1 MMDPQLA
8 RPITS
13 AASAD
18 DLATMSLAKPEDKKG
33 NLMRNQGSSIDLA
46 TLYSQQHQP
55 GYGWQQQHAMT
66 TTQQPIQTLPQHQS
80 MVQQQPM
87 QLQATQDYLAN
98 SLYSEVPA
106 GLQFQPAQFSHQ
118 AELIIRHLL
127 KIIETLSTQPRFH
140 HPFIQIY
147 CQCSPFRGP
156 GFHPEEY
163 FEEY

>member
-18 DLATMSLAKPEDKKG
+18 DLATMSLAKPEDKRG

-55 GYGWQQQHAMT
+55 GYGWQQQQAMT

-80 MVQQQPM
+80 MVQHQPM
-87 QLQATQDYLAN
+87 QLQATAATQDYLAN
-98 SLYSEVPA
+98 SLYSGLPA
-106 GLQFQPAQFSHQ
+106 GLQFQQAQFPHQ

-127 KIIETLSTQPRFH
+127 KTIGTL
-140 HPFIQIY
+140 
-147 CQCSPFRGP
+147 
-156 GFHPEEY
+156 
-163 FEEY
+163 

>member
-18 DLATMSLAKPEDKKG
+18 DLATMSLAKPEDKRG

-55 GYGWQQQHAMT
+55 GYGWQQQQAMT

-98 SLYSEVPA
+98 SLYSGVPA
-106 GLQFQPAQFSHQ
+106 GLQFQQAQFPHQ
-118 AELIIRHLL
+118 AEFIIRRLL
-127 KIIETLSTQPRFH
+127 KIINSTTLSFK
-140 HPFIQIY
+140 FMSL
-147 CQCSPFRGP
+147 SPLSRSRVSSSGIF
-156 GFHPEEY
+156 
-163 FEEY
+163 